1 MNQAIGALDVLRG
14 TLVSAS
20 RDRDGQLPMMSGNP
34 YLHTGARTTR
44 LVSCSSLPGR
54 TATRGGKLKSFVHNC
69 PSSPG
74 RRWRCRKWNGGSG
87 QGRAGTRKID
97 GGGRHVFRGWGHSP
111 SDTQATGATGSCQV
125 SCLFYSLDENDAVGR
140 ADAEGTQYLSSG
152 GLSIVR
158 GNIQEPRGGCSSI
171 CRFPMSRDCAVPRRP
186 SCLLVQTCWRRISL
200 RRRWQK
206 AMWIISQLSD
216 GGGRWCLP

>member
-1 MNQAIGALDVLRG
+1 
-14 TLVSAS
+14 
-20 RDRDGQLPMMSGNP
+20 MMSGNP

-125 SCLFYSLDENDAVGR
+125 SCLFYSLDDERRGGTSRRRRYTVLEFGRPVNSARKYSGTAGRLQFYLQVPDVPRLCSSKTAVMSASPDLLEENLAS
-140 ADAEGTQYLSSG
+140 ATLAEGD
-152 GLSIVR
+152 VD
-158 GNIQEPRGGCSSI
+158 NIATLG
-171 CRFPMSRDCAVPRRP
+171 
-186 SCLLVQTCWRRISL
+186 WRREVVSTLIL
-200 RRRWQK
+200 T
-206 AMWIISQLSD
+206 
-216 GGGRWCLP
+216 

>member
-1 MNQAIGALDVLRG
+1 
-14 TLVSAS
+14 
-20 RDRDGQLPMMSGNP
+20 MSGNP

-186 SCLLVQTCWRRISL
+186 SWSASPDLLEENLASATLAEGDVDNIATLGWRREVVSTLIL
-200 RRRWQK
+200 T
-206 AMWIISQLSD
+206 
-216 GGGRWCLP
+216 